1 MARQGRVSRASA
13 LSAGLGGSAQPQALR
28 KQQSQGPSRPGQ
40 RSKEK
45 KKVNCKP
52 KNQDE
57 QEIPF
62 RLREIMRSRQE
73 MKKPLS
79 NKKRK
84 KEGFL
89 CVALAVLDSLC
100 KPGWPGISK
109 EQPAS
114 ASQSA
119 GITGVRHAWLEYTF
133 LVPVLPSCTVVFLF
147 AQVAFKKT
155 LEREAKGEEP
165 DLVVPM
171 FRQRKGESDGAY
183 IQRMEQEAQH
193 VLFLSKNQA
202 SRQPEVQAAPG
213 KKSERKK
220 AFQKRRLEK
229 AQKKR
234 EARAVERL
242 EQELLKD
249 PVKFGEVV
257 LQPPELTVQ
266 PRRSTNRDTP
276 GKKLLMLKMLLGPG
290 GVSSTPATSLAR
302 QRILGEERERAVQA
316 YRALK
321 KLQRQEVTPG
331 QPPSSSFQRTLQACL

>member
-1 MARQGRVSRASA
+1 MGGPGRARGARP
-13 LSAGLGGSAQPQALR
+13 AGPGGSGQPHSRRRQQQA
-28 KQQSQGPSRPGQ
+28 KGQQRLASRPGQ

-62 RLREIMRSRQE
+62 RLREIMRNRQE
-73 MKKPLS
+73 MKKQLS

-84 KEGFL
+84 KEGGEMVTGYLPVTNHSVL
-89 CVALAVLDSLC
+89 CPLS
-100 KPGWPGISK
+100 
-109 EQPAS
+109 S
-114 ASQSA
+114 AQA
-119 GITGVRHAWLEYTF
+119 
-133 LVPVLPSCTVVFLF
+133 
-147 AQVAFKKT
+147 AFKET
-155 LEREAKGEEP
+155 LEKEAKGEE
-165 DLVVPM
+165 DTDIVVPK
-171 FRQRKGESDGAY
+171 FKQRKGESEVAY
-183 IQRMEQEAQH
+183 VQRMEQEAQH

-202 SRQPEVQAAPG
+202 PRQPEVQAAP
-213 KKSERKK
+213 KKEKSERKK

-234 EARAVERL
+234 EERTVDRL

-249 PVKFGEVV
+249 TVEFGEVV

-266 PRRSTNRDTP
+266 PRRSIGRDAP
-276 GKKLLMLKMLLGPG
+276 GKKSLMLKMLLGAG
-290 GVSSTPATSLAR
+290 GGSLTPATSMAR

-321 KLQRQEVTPG
+321 KLQRLEVTSAHPLG
-331 QPPSSSFQRTLQACL
+331 CSSQRKLQTCL

>member
-1 MARQGRVSRASA
+1 MAKPGRVGRATA
-13 LSAGLGGSAQPQALR
+13 RSAGLGGSGQPQAR
-28 KQQSQGPSRPGQ
+28 RQQQSQGQQRSASRPGQ

-45 KKVNCKP
+45 KKVNSKP

-73 MKKPLS
+73 MRKTLS

-84 KEGFL
+84 KE
-89 CVALAVLDSLC
+89 
-100 KPGWPGISK
+100 
-109 EQPAS
+109 
-114 ASQSA
+114 
-119 GITGVRHAWLEYTF
+119 
-133 LVPVLPSCTVVFLF
+133 
-147 AQVAFKKT
+147 AQVAFQKT
-155 LEREAKGEEP
+155 LEKEAKGEEP
-165 DLVVPM
+165 DITVPK
-171 FRQRKGESDGAY
+171 FKQRKGESDVAY

-202 SRQPEVQAAPG
+202 TRQPEVQAAPK

-234 EARAVERL
+234 EARTVDRL

-249 PVKFGEVV
+249 TVRFGEVV

-266 PRRSTNRDTP
+266 PRRSTGRDVP
-276 GKKLLMLKMLLGPG
+276 GKKSLMLRTLLCPG
-290 GVSSTPATSLAR
+290 GAAPAPATSLAR

-321 KLQRQEVTPG
+321 KLHRQEVTPA
-331 QPPSSSFQRTLQACL
+331 QPPGGSLQRPVQACL

>member
-1 MARQGRVSRASA
+1 MVKPGRVARPTAR
-13 LSAGLGGSAQPQALR
+13 SAGLGGSGQPQAR
-28 KQQSQGPSRPGQ
+28 QQQQSQGQQRLASRPGQ

-73 MKKPLS
+73 MKKTLS

-84 KEGFL
+84 KE
-89 CVALAVLDSLC
+89 
-100 KPGWPGISK
+100 
-109 EQPAS
+109 
-114 ASQSA
+114 
-119 GITGVRHAWLEYTF
+119 
-133 LVPVLPSCTVVFLF
+133 

-155 LEREAKGEEP
+155 LEKEAKGEEP
-165 DLVVPM
+165 DITVPK
-171 FRQRKGESDGAY
+171 FKQRKGESDVAY

-202 SRQPEVQAAPG
+202 TRQPEVQAAP
-213 KKSERKK
+213 KKEKSERKK

-229 AQKKR
+229 AQKKK
-234 EARAVERL
+234 EARAVDRL

-249 PVKFGEVV
+249 TVKFGEVV

-266 PRRSTNRDTP
+266 PRRSTSRDAP
-276 GKKLLMLKMLLGPG
+276 GKKSLMLKMLLGPG
-290 GVSSTPATSLAR
+290 GVSPAPATSLAR

-321 KLQRQEVTPG
+321 KLHRQEVTPA
-331 QPPSSSFQRTLQACL
+331 QPPGSSSQRQPQACL

>member
-1 MARQGRVSRASA
+1 MARQGRIARGSA
-13 LSAGLGGSAQPQALR
+13 LIAGLGGSGRPQALR

-84 KEGFL
+84 KE
-89 CVALAVLDSLC
+89 
-100 KPGWPGISK
+100 
-109 EQPAS
+109 
-114 ASQSA
+114 
-119 GITGVRHAWLEYTF
+119 
-133 LVPVLPSCTVVFLF
+133 

-165 DLVVPM
+165 DLAVPT

-249 PVKFGEVV
+249 TVKFGEVV

-266 PRRSTNRDTP
+266 PRRSTNRDRP
-276 GKKLLMLKMLLGPG
+276 GKKSLMLKMLLGPG

-331 QPPSSSFQRTLQACL
+331 QPPCSSSQRTLQACL

>member
-1 MARQGRVSRASA
+1 MLSGGQQEGGNSSVQDAPGVVMARPGVARATA
-13 LSAGLGGSAQPQALR
+13 RSAGLGGSRQPQAR
-28 KQQSQGPSRPGQ
+28 RQQQQSQGQQRSASRPGQ

-73 MKKPLS
+73 MKKTLS

-84 KEGFL
+84 KE
-89 CVALAVLDSLC
+89 
-100 KPGWPGISK
+100 
-109 EQPAS
+109 
-114 ASQSA
+114 
-119 GITGVRHAWLEYTF
+119 
-133 LVPVLPSCTVVFLF
+133 

-155 LEREAKGEEP
+155 LEKEAKGEEP
-165 DLVVPM
+165 DITVPK
-171 FRQRKGESDGAY
+171 FKQRKGESDVAY
-183 IQRMEQEAQH
+183 VQRMEQEAQH

-202 SRQPEVQAAPG
+202 TRQPEVQAAP
-213 KKSERKK
+213 KKEKSERKK
-220 AFQKRRLEK
+220 TFQKRRLEK

-234 EARAVERL
+234 EARAVDRL
-242 EQELLKD
+242 EQELLRD
-249 PVKFGEVV
+249 TVTFGEVV

-266 PRRSTNRDTP
+266 PRRSTIKDAP
-276 GKKLLMLKMLLGPG
+276 GKKSLMLRMLLGPG
-290 GVSSTPATSLAR
+290 GGSPAPATSLAR

-321 KLQRQEVTPG
+321 KLHRQEVTPA
-331 QPPSSSFQRTLQACL
+331 QPSGSSSQRQLQTCL

>member
-1 MARQGRVSRASA
+1 MAGSGRAAVATAR
-13 LSAGLGGSAQPQALR
+13 SAGLGGSGQPHARRQ
-28 KQQSQGPSRPGQ
+28 QQSQGQQRSASRPGQ

-73 MKKPLS
+73 MKKALS

-84 KEGFL
+84 KE
-89 CVALAVLDSLC
+89 
-100 KPGWPGISK
+100 
-109 EQPAS
+109 
-114 ASQSA
+114 
-119 GITGVRHAWLEYTF
+119 
-133 LVPVLPSCTVVFLF
+133 
-147 AQVAFKKT
+147 AQVAFRKT
-155 LEREAKGEEP
+155 LEKEAKGEEP
-165 DLVVPM
+165 DIIVPK
-171 FRQRKGESDGAY
+171 FKQRKGESDVAY

-202 SRQPEVQAAPG
+202 TRQPEVQAAP
-213 KKSERKK
+213 KKEKSERKK

-229 AQKKR
+229 AQKKK

-249 PVKFGEVV
+249 TVKFGDVV

-266 PRRSTNRDTP
+266 PRRSTSRDAKQCHHP
-276 GKKLLMLKMLLGPG
+276 LK
-290 GVSSTPATSLAR
+290 AQLANSVNCSKVKS
-302 QRILGEERERAVQA
+302 G
-316 YRALK
+316 
-321 KLQRQEVTPG
+321 
-331 QPPSSSFQRTLQACL
+331 

>member
-1 MARQGRVSRASA
+1 MAGSGRAAVATAR
-13 LSAGLGGSAQPQALR
+13 SAGLGGSGQPHAR
-28 KQQSQGPSRPGQ
+28 RRQQSQGQQ
-40 RSKEK
+40 RSASQTGRRGKEK

-84 KEGFL
+84 KE
-89 CVALAVLDSLC
+89 
-100 KPGWPGISK
+100 
-109 EQPAS
+109 
-114 ASQSA
+114 
-119 GITGVRHAWLEYTF
+119 
-133 LVPVLPSCTVVFLF
+133 
-147 AQVAFKKT
+147 AQVAFRKT
-155 LEREAKGEEP
+155 LEKEAKGEEP
-165 DLVVPM
+165 DIIVPK
-171 FRQRKGESDGAY
+171 FKQRKGESDVAY

-202 SRQPEVQAAPG
+202 TRQPEVQAAPR
-213 KKSERKK
+213 KEKSERKK

-229 AQKKR
+229 AQKKK

-242 EQELLKD
+242 EQELLTGISPQEAQKLR
-249 PVKFGEVV
+249 PPCTSPGLFLRSAWWHLWTLPGSLLVGQWLNTVKFGEVV

-266 PRRSTNRDTP
+266 PRRSISRDVP
-276 GKKLLMLKMLLGPG
+276 GKKPLMLKMLLGPG
-290 GVSSTPATSLAR
+290 GVSPTPATSLAR
-302 QRILGEERERAVQA
+302 QRILGEERARAVQA

-321 KLQRQEVTPG
+321 KLQRQEVTPA
-331 QPPSSSFQRTLQACL
+331 QPPGSSSQRKLQTCL

>member
-1 MARQGRVSRASA
+1 MAGPGRARGARSAGPGGSGQPHARRRQQQAKGQQRSA
-13 LSAGLGGSAQPQALR
+13 LP
-28 KQQSQGPSRPGQ
+28 PGQ

-73 MKKPLS
+73 MKKQLS

-84 KEGFL
+84 KE
-89 CVALAVLDSLC
+89 
-100 KPGWPGISK
+100 
-109 EQPAS
+109 
-114 ASQSA
+114 
-119 GITGVRHAWLEYTF
+119 
-133 LVPVLPSCTVVFLF
+133 
-147 AQVAFKKT
+147 AQAAFKET
-155 LEREAKGEEP
+155 LEKEAKGEEET
-165 DLVVPM
+165 DIVVPK
-171 FRQRKGESDGAY
+171 FKQRKGESEMAY
-183 IQRMEQEAQH
+183 VQRMEQEAQH
-193 VLFLSKNQA
+193 VLFLSKNQPP
-202 SRQPEVQAAPG
+202 RQPEVQVAP
-213 KKSERKK
+213 KKEKSERKK

-234 EARAVERL
+234 EERAVDRL

-249 PVKFGEVV
+249 TVEFGEVV

-266 PRRSTNRDTP
+266 PRRSIGRDAP
-276 GKKLLMLKMLLGPG
+276 GKKSLMLKKLLGASG
-290 GVSSTPATSLAR
+290 GSLTPATSLAR

-321 KLQRQEVTPG
+321 KLQRQEVTSAHPLG
-331 QPPSSSFQRTLQACL
+331 SSFQRKLQTCL

>member
-84 KEGFL
+84 KE
-89 CVALAVLDSLC
+89 
-100 KPGWPGISK
+100 
-109 EQPAS
+109 
-114 ASQSA
+114 
-119 GITGVRHAWLEYTF
+119 
-133 LVPVLPSCTVVFLF
+133 

>member
-1 MARQGRVSRASA
+1 MARPGRVARATA
-13 LSAGLGGSAQPQALR
+13 RPAGLGGSGQPQAR
-28 KQQSQGPSRPGQ
+28 RQQQSQGQQRSPSRPGQ

-52 KNQDE
+52 KNQGE

-73 MKKPLS
+73 MKKTLS

-84 KEGFL
+84 KE
-89 CVALAVLDSLC
+89 
-100 KPGWPGISK
+100 
-109 EQPAS
+109 
-114 ASQSA
+114 
-119 GITGVRHAWLEYTF
+119 
-133 LVPVLPSCTVVFLF
+133 

-155 LEREAKGEEP
+155 LEKEAKGEEP
-165 DLVVPM
+165 DIAVPK
-171 FRQRKGESDGAY
+171 FKQRKGESDVAY

-193 VLFLSKNQA
+193 VLFLSKNQPT
-202 SRQPEVQAAPG
+202 RQPEVQAAP
-213 KKSERKK
+213 KKEKSERKK

-234 EARAVERL
+234 EARAVDRL

-249 PVKFGEVV
+249 TVRFGEVV

-266 PRRSTNRDTP
+266 PRRSTCRDAP
-276 GKKLLMLKMLLGPG
+276 GKKSLMLKTLLGYG
-290 GVSSTPATSLAR
+290 GAPPAPATSLAR

-321 KLQRQEVTPG
+321 KLHRQEVSPA
-331 QPPSSSFQRTLQACL
+331 QPPGGSSQRQVQACL

>member
-1 MARQGRVSRASA
+1 MAGSGRAAVATAR
-13 LSAGLGGSAQPQALR
+13 SAGLGGSGQPHARRQ
-28 KQQSQGPSRPGQ
+28 QQSQGQQRSASRPGQ

-84 KEGFL
+84 KE
-89 CVALAVLDSLC
+89 
-100 KPGWPGISK
+100 
-109 EQPAS
+109 
-114 ASQSA
+114 
-119 GITGVRHAWLEYTF
+119 
-133 LVPVLPSCTVVFLF
+133 
-147 AQVAFKKT
+147 AQVAFRKT
-155 LEREAKGEEP
+155 LEKEAKGEEP
-165 DLVVPM
+165 DIIVPK
-171 FRQRKGESDGAY
+171 FKQRKGESDVAY

-202 SRQPEVQAAPG
+202 TRQPEVQAAP
-213 KKSERKK
+213 KKEKSERKK

-229 AQKKR
+229 AQKKK

-249 PVKFGEVV
+249 TVKFGDVV

-266 PRRSTNRDTP
+266 PRRSMSRDAP
-276 GKKLLMLKMLLGPG
+276 GKKPLMLKMLLGPG
-290 GVSSTPATSLAR
+290 GVSLTPATSLAR

-321 KLQRQEVTPG
+321 KLQRQEVTPA
-331 QPPSSSFQRTLQACL
+331 QPPGSSSQRKLQTCL

>member
-119 GITGVRHAWLEYTF
+119 GIT
-133 LVPVLPSCTVVFLF
+133 